1 MQCYK
6 YLKKVAAVLAAS
18 MALNAVAFTGAFSA
32 SAEEDVT
39 VIGTSSLKGQMG
51 TYKPVQITNEDGAVD
66 TIDLLDLS
74 LEVAQKGAGLPATF
88 DDRKVK
94 LADLDD
100 SGDLDSTDAAAYCTE
115 WCWHYR

>member
-1 MQCYK
+1 
-6 YLKKVAAVLAAS
+6 

-115 WCWHYR
+115 WCWHYRWSVPGNCKVILSFL